1 MASFAVLGATGS
13 TGSSITKV
21 LLSQK
26 DLSIH
31 VLVRSKPKL
40 FKTIPGIES
49 DSRLQ
54 VFEGNID
61 NIDVLTECIRGT
73 KAVFL
78 AVAINDNMPGCT
90 IAMDTA
96 RSVVAA
102 LERLKQE
109 KPDYELPRLVIL
121 SSASLSDH
129 LMRNF
134 PKLAHAAMLTA
145 ASYIYQDLR
154 EAETFLRAQEYW
166 GVKSVFIKPG
176 GLVHDAQK
184 GHELSLDRQQTFLSF
199 LDLAAG
205 MVEAAQAE
213 DGKWDLK
220 DVSVVP
226 TAKDVKIEWR
236 VPYFVLQGFLMHFF
250 PWLWKYIH

>member
-21 LLSQK
+21 LLQQEK
-26 DLSIH
+26 VSIH
-31 VLVRSKPKL
+31 VLVRSKAKL
-40 FKTIPGIES
+40 FETIPGIES
-49 DSRLQ
+49 DPRLQ
-54 VFEGNID
+54 VFEGNIV

-78 AVAINDNMPGCT
+78 AVAINDNMSGCT

-129 LMRNF
+129 LMRDF

-154 EAETFLRAQEYW
+154 VAEKFLRAQEHW

-176 GLVHDAQK
+176 GLVHDDQK
-184 GHELSLDRQQTFLSF
+184 GHELSVDKQQTFLSF

-213 DGKWDLK
+213 DGRWDMK

-250 PWLWKYIH
+250 PWLWKYLH

>member
-21 LLSQK
+21 LLQQEK
-26 DLSIH
+26 VSIH
-31 VLVRSKPKL
+31 VLVRSKAKL
-40 FKTIPGIES
+40 FQTIPGIES
-49 DSRLQ
+49 DPRLQ
-54 VFEGNID
+54 VFEGNIV

-109 KPDYELPRLVIL
+109 KPDYELPRL
-121 SSASLSDH
+121 
-129 LMRNF
+129 
-134 PKLAHAAMLTA
+134 
-145 ASYIYQDLR
+145 
-154 EAETFLRAQEYW
+154 EYW

-176 GLVHDAQK
+176 GLVHDDQK
-184 GHELSLDRQQTFLSF
+184 GHELSVDKQQTFLSF

-213 DGKWDLK
+213 DGRWDTK

-250 PWLWKYIH
+250 PWLWKYLH